1 MIAALRVAVVALAVA
16 VVALAAFM
24 LAAGVPAAV
33 LLVLGTL
40 AAGVGLLAA
49 ASIPDDPR
57 PRRVDPLSREA
68 LFRAMD
74 RSTR

>member
-1 MIAALRVAVVALAVA
+1 MIAALRVAT
-16 VVALAAFM
+16 VALAATSAAL
-24 LAAGVPAAV
+24 LAFLVASGVPAAV

-40 AAGVGLLAA
+40 AAGVGLLAV

-57 PRRVDPLSREA
+57 PRRVDPLSKRA
-68 LFRAMD
+68 LWRAMD